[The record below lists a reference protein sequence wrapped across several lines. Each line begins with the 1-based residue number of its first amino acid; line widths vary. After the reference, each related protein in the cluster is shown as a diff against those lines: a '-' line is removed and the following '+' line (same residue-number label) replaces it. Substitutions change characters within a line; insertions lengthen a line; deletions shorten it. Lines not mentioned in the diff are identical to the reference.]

1 MPSNT
6 VQVRLAHAQDRDAFL
21 EMWADFVALA
31 PSEPGDRSMGEANW
45 ARILDADTPLECIVG
60 VDDHGMQLGF
70 VLFLAFPFT
79 WSNGDVC
86 YLQDIY
92 VRSESRGK
100 GVAQAMIDH
109 LHEIART
116 MGWFKIFWM
125 TQSDNYPAQR
135 LYEKVAERKDYIRYD
150 LVVRAP

>member
-1 MPSNT
+1 MPSNA
-6 VQVRLAHAQDRDAFL
+6 VHVRPAQTEDRHAFL

-31 PSEPGDRSMGEANW
+31 PSEPGDRSMGDRNW
-45 ARILDADTPLECIVG
+45 ARILDADTPLECIVA
-60 VDDHGMQLGF
+60 VDAHGTQLGF

-92 VRSESRGK
+92 VRAESRGK

-109 LHEIART
+109 LHAIGQEA
-116 MGWFKIFWM
+116 GWFKIFWM

-150 LVVRAP
+150 LVVRTP